1 MATRKQAAPSTQT
14 QTNTR
19 TRTAPAVASN
29 TASNNANG
37 QPTTDNATT
46 TESLT
51 SALTPEKWTHMMDSS
66 RAFHTH
72 VQQMLA
78 ELDDE
83 YDAEDEFGMR
93 ELRRRPA
100 GAGAGAGRGTS
111 N

>member
-1 MATRKQAAPSTQT
+1 
-14 QTNTR
+14 
-19 TRTAPAVASN
+19 
-29 TASNNANG
+29 
-37 QPTTDNATT
+37 
-46 TESLT
+46 
-51 SALTPEKWTHMMDSS
+51 MMDSS

-100 GAGAGAGRGTS
+100 GAGADAGRGTS